1 MSALTIT
8 LSCLC
13 IIFAA
18 IASYSLYL
26 NYKLGVIILDF
37 QDSIEDSLEIIDS
50 KYSRMSK
57 ILEMPIFFDSVEV
70 RQVVSDIKDTRD
82 SLLRVANKLT
92 ENSKE
97 NNLEI
102 NNG

>member
-1 MSALTIT
+1 MSTLTIT

-13 IIFAA
+13 VIFACVA
-18 IASYSLYL
+18 FYSIYL
-26 NYKLGVIILDF
+26 NYRLGVIILGF
-37 QDSIEDSLEIIDS
+37 QDSIEESLEIIDS

-97 NNLEI
+97 NSLEI
-102 NNG
+102 NDG